1 MSHPRLENLNIESV
15 LPLPTPHEMK
25 VAIPL
30 TAAVTATVARGRETI
45 EHILD
50 GDDARLFVVV
60 GPCSIHNLDAAEE
73 YARKLKA
80 LADEV
85 ASSIYVVMR
94 VYFEKPRSSIGW
106 KGLINDPYM
115 NDTFHIEEGIRMARH
130 FLFRV
135 AELGLPAATELLDV
149 LMPQYI
155 GDLISW
161 NVIGARTAE
170 AQTHREIA
178 SGISTPIGFKN
189 TTDGALDA
197 AINGIRSAMGP
208 HHFLGVTEDGLPAVF
223 STTGNAYPH
232 IVLRG
237 GKTPNYNADSIA
249 ACEKGPPRRP
259 PAPEHHGRL
268 LPRQLR
274 QESRT
279 PGRRV
284 PGCPFPDRSRQPLHP
299 RRHARKQPRSRQP
312 AHAGQPR
319 PPQPPR
325 LHHRRLHRLA
335 HHRSPAA
342 RSACPP
348 DHAKSSTRQDN
359 RIYRMNRISNHHLS
373 AVRRTWMPRIS
384 FGFGRGCF
392 AEITGRFSDGDAPRT
407 TRAGLVSA
415 SGRPRSVHAE
425 KMPVGFR
432 AVQIQKKSSLANPQH
447 PHPS

>member
-25 VAIPL
+25 AAIPL
-30 TAAVTATVARGRETI
+30 NAAVTATVARGRETI

-50 GDDARLFVVV
+50 GDDPRLFIVV

-85 ASSIYVVMR
+85 APSLYVVMR

-189 TTDGALDA
+189 TTDGSFDA

-237 GKTPNYNADSIA
+237 GKTPNYNAESIA
-249 ACEKGPPRRP
+249 ACEQALRDAHLPPSIMVDCSHGNSGKKAERQGAVLLDVLSQIEAGNRSIRGVMLESNLEGGNQP
-259 PAPEHHGRL
+259 MQANPAL
-268 LPRQLR
+268 LNPRVSITDACIDWPTTEELLK
-274 QESRT
+274 EA
-279 PGRRV
+279 
-284 PGCPFPDRSRQPLHP
+284 
-299 RRHARKQPRSRQP
+299 HAR
-312 AHAGQPR
+312 
-319 PPQPPR
+319 
-325 LHHRRLHRLA
+325 
-335 HHRSPAA
+335 
-342 RSACPP
+342 
-348 DHAKSSTRQDN
+348 
-359 RIYRMNRISNHHLS
+359 ISKIIN
-373 AVRRTWMPRIS
+373 
-384 FGFGRGCF
+384 
-392 AEITGRFSDGDAPRT
+392 
-407 TRAGLVSA
+407 
-415 SGRPRSVHAE
+415 
-425 KMPVGFR
+425 
-432 AVQIQKKSSLANPQH
+432 
-447 PHPS
+447 